1 MGTKKSI
8 LIFGLTSNYGGT
20 EKITYAFLSHLD
32 CAEYNLTFVIN
43 SKAMIITDDKI
54 KQFDCKTLYLNTKRK
69 GRYKAFKNEL
79 KELFRLAKPD
89 IVLEVFGDSTFVE
102 PLVYAKKFSV
112 TKRMA
117 LATMGNDVK
126 TPNIFYRFIR
136 YIAKIR
142 LNNSVTHYLS
152 VSSKS
157 SLYTFGKSK
166 PVTIVS
172 GINSE
177 QFKYNEEDRA
187 NLRNVYSIK
196 DKDIV
201 FSSIGRIC
209 PDKNQMFAVDFFSS
223 YHSYNKNSYLF
234 LIGNYED
241 EYFNVLNKHINSLG
255 IQNNVF
261 FIESQPEVKK
271 FYSFSDIIL
280 FPSLR
285 EGFGLIALE
294 SQANGVP
301 CLVFEETIDSSL
313 KISDKL
319 VFIEKEIK
327 IDAVTNLIDS
337 LVKKSFDR
345 KNAYQII
352 KKSPLD
358 LSNQEKKIR
367 DLFE

>member
-1 MGTKKSI
+1 MKTKKSI

-32 CAEYNLTFVIN
+32 CAKYNLTFVIN
-43 SKAMIITDDKI
+43 SKSTIITDDKI
-54 KQFDCKTLYLNTKRK
+54 KQFDIKTLYLNTKRR
-69 GRYKAFKNEL
+69 GRYKAFKKEL
-79 KELFRLAKPD
+79 KALFKITKPD

-102 PLVYAKKFSV
+102 PLVYAKKFRV
-112 TKRMA
+112 KKRIA
-117 LATMGNDVK
+117 LATMGSDVK
-126 TPNIFYRFIR
+126 APKIFYRIIR

-142 LNNSVTHYLS
+142 LNNSATHFIS

-157 SLYTFGKSK
+157 SSYTFGKSK
-166 PVTIVS
+166 PATVIS

-177 QFKYNEEDRA
+177 HFKYNEEDRA
-187 NLRNVYSIK
+187 NLRNIYSIK

-241 EYFNVLNKHINSLG
+241 EYFNVLNRHINSLG
-255 IQNNVF
+255 IKNNVV
-261 FIESQPEVKK
+261 FIESQPEVKN

-285 EGFGLIALE
+285 EGFGLITIE

-301 CLVFEETIDSSL
+301 CLAFEETIDSSL

-327 IDAVTNLIDS
+327 RNAVTNLIND
-337 LVKKSFDR
+337 LLQKSCDR
-345 KNAYQII
+345 KDAYLII

-358 LSNQEKKIR
+358 LSNQEKTIR
-367 DLFE
+367 KLFE